1 MEISENRGRKAL
13 SLQAGCGEGEAIE
26 GEREGIHYATTIT
39 VQIPC

>member
-26 GEREGIHYATTIT
+26 GEREGIHY
-39 VQIPC
+39 